1 MGILAANK
9 ILSKIEGFQII
20 KKVIF
25 ERNRYLYYKTKNSTI
40 KNTLE
45 NPVYPS

>member
-25 ERNRYLYYKTKNSTI
+25 GSLFFFKICGLGGMCKFWAFARCFL
-40 KNTLE
+40 
-45 NPVYPS
+45 